1 MRTLSA
7 RAAPSARAGVENVVH
22 VKLAQV
28 KVVGAVGD
36 DGFSFALVGVSA
48 VVGDASVDALRED
61 PVGLVGSCLRSCAPA
76 EHARQPAIHRQA
88 AAGGEPPLAPGRAD
102 TRLIQTMFF
111 DPVYLAFLL
120 PGILLSLWASWNT
133 KATFRK
139 YSQVGSRRGWSG
151 AEAARELIKLRGA
164 SGVHVEE
171 TPGFLSDHYDPGAR
185 VLRLSPDVY
194 HGRSLA
200 ALGVAAHEAGHAIQ
214 HAKGYGPLKFRSWM
228 VKPAMIGSNL
238 STIVLTVG
246 FMSQMTGLVWIG
258 IILFSAF
265 VVFTLVTL
273 PVEFDASNRAVAAL
287 QETGMIDLD
296 EAPGAKAVLRA
307 AAMTYVAAAIAAIL
321 QLLYFLMRAGLLGG
335 RRDD

>member
-1 MRTLSA
+1 
-7 RAAPSARAGVENVVH
+7 
-22 VKLAQV
+22 
-28 KVVGAVGD
+28 
-36 DGFSFALVGVSA
+36 
-48 VVGDASVDALRED
+48 
-61 PVGLVGSCLRSCAPA
+61 
-76 EHARQPAIHRQA
+76 
-88 AAGGEPPLAPGRAD
+88 
-102 TRLIQTMFF
+102 MFF
-111 DPVYLAFLL
+111 DPIYLVFLA

-139 YSQVGSRRGWSG
+139 YSQVGSRKGWSG
-151 AEAARELIKLRGA
+151 AEAARELIRQRGA
-164 SGVHVEE
+164 HGVEVEE
-171 TPGFLSDHYDPGAR
+171 TPGFLSDHYDPSAR
-185 VLRLSPDVY
+185 RLRLSPDVY

-214 HAKGYGPLKFRSWM
+214 HAKGYGPLKFRSWI

-238 STIVLTVG
+238 SSIVLTLG
-246 FMSQMTGLVWIG
+246 FMSQITGLVWIG

-287 QETGMIDLD
+287 QETGMIDRD